1 MSQFLVM
8 YLDNNIDKKPNPLA
22 KDRLQKI
29 KDQII
34 IKIKFCQAMPM
45 QNIEHIVQDE

>member
-1 MSQFLVM
+1 MWELMSQFLVM
-8 YLDNNIDKKPNPLA
+8 YLNYNIDKKPNPLT

-34 IKIKFCQAMPM
+34 MKIKFFQAMPM
-45 QNIEHIVQDE
+45 